1 MYRKILSLP
10 LKELLPFKMIK
21 ISKAR
26 LSEAQPIRVLEQEA
40 HGEEVTSRYDAA
52 LIVRFGYA
60 YVATENGKIIG
71 AITAWQTRNGEV
83 KINDWVVHPE
93 HRRKGIGA
101 KLYRKLL
108 EEAQGKVILALVDE
122 KNSASANAHR
132 KLGFTEVERV
142 DDAYGKGDEQVLWR
156 LENRQ

>member
-1 MYRKILSLP
+1 
-10 LKELLPFKMIK
+10 MIIITPAK
-21 ISKAR
+21 PSD
-26 LSEAQPIRVLEQEA
+26 SEAIRTLEREA

-108 EEAQGKVILALVDE
+108 EEAPGKVILALVDE
-122 KNSASANAHR
+122 KNWASANAHR

-142 DDAYGKGDEQVLWR
+142 DDAYGKGKRQVLWR